1 MNKHHKPKKGQ
12 GLVEYALIMVL
23 VSTVS
28 LAVLVTL
35 GKSVQN
41 TFYNTSSEL
50 IKITGDY
57 MPENPNQEKNN
68 SNSGAVTAND
78 SLACLKTSSCP

>member
-1 MNKHHKPKKGQ
+1 MNKQRKPKKGQ

-28 LAVLVTL
+28 IAVLVTL

-41 TFYNTSSEL
+41 TFYTSSEL
-50 IKITGDY
+50 IRTAG
-57 MPENPNQEKNN
+57 
-68 SNSGAVTAND
+68 GALTKPISAEPVSD
-78 SLACLKTSSCP
+78 PLACLKTGNCP